1 MLPKSKRLI
10 LASGSPRRSELIQS
24 LDISV
29 DEIPTDTAE
38 PLPKAGESAGKYVV
52 RLALMKAMNVAAKY
66 PEDSVI
72 GADTV
77 VVFRG
82 RVIGKPKNEGEATRI
97 LESLRGTAHS
107 VVTGIAV
114 VTPHTMETSWL
125 STSIIMR
132 DYLDSEIA
140 SYVES
145 GEPFDKAGGYAVQD
159 PEFHPAKVVEGC
171 YLNVVGFP
179 LCEVMT
185 VLRRSGIAVS
195 IKYDRITPTLC
206 PGSCPLNL
214 DIPNLT

>member
-29 DEIPTDTAE
+29 DVIPSDTEE

-82 RVIGKPKNEGEATRI
+82 RVIGKPKKEGEATRI

-195 IKYDRITPTLC
+195 ITYDRITPTLC
-206 PGSCPLNL
+206 SGSCPLNL
-214 DIPNLT
+214 DIPNLA